1 MNSTQLE
8 HAAVLPGRSHAL
20 ATMRVWLMKAMSG
33 WCELRPLRLGLS
45 PLAEPSWLPSHV
57 MTVLSKSTVT
67 APTLIC
73 EKNHLCKGGNTAV
86 LRACENLPKNRL

>member
-1 MNSTQLE
+1 
-8 HAAVLPGRSHAL
+8 VI
-20 ATMRVWLMKAMSG
+20 
-33 WCELRPLRLGLS
+33 
-45 PLAEPSWLPSHV
+45 
-57 MTVLSKSTVT
+57 TVLSKSTVT